1 MPDGSENSDR
11 SSYPNLLLGWLL
23 ADKRAD
29 LITLLEEHFNV
40 YLLDMLAIRDSLS
53 NLKNRNP
60 DITLVQIEYTN
71 FVAPFLPVLPHDS
84 LHPTHLIAL
93 NNSSSPHF
101 DRHDLQLGI
110 CTVIEDPADDEFIVR
125 TLLHVLADC
134 PAQHAQQKK
143 VPAGDPI
150 DNAFHDGLIDDFD
163 NRILCLLAAGGTN
176 EEIAEAL
183 HYSNQTIRNRV
194 SDLLKLLN
202 LRNRTELSS
211 AWSQYLYSKA
221 MRDN

>member
-1 MPDGSENSDR
+1 
-11 SSYPNLLLGWLL
+11 
-23 ADKRAD
+23 
-29 LITLLEEHFNV
+29 
-40 YLLDMLAIRDSLS
+40 
-53 NLKNRNP
+53 
-60 DITLVQIEYTN
+60 
-71 FVAPFLPVLPHDS
+71 
-84 LHPTHLIAL
+84 
-93 NNSSSPHF
+93 
-101 DRHDLQLGI
+101 
-110 CTVIEDPADDEFIVR
+110 VIEDPADDEFIVR

-134 PAQHAQQKK
+134 PSQHAQQKK